1 MLSHDIAN
9 RQQKIYESLY
19 SKHLQRAFI
28 EMKRLT
34 ARLQDWNSDEELATI
49 ETSYRYMIQYMLDGV
64 KDPERMQVYNHLI
77 VSAYRLTDAICERLL
92 TRDSMTLYFGKK
104 RVAITSGK
112 SLARVFSELVESLST
127 LSIAEFFPGKEETDK
142 RTEVERAACDFFDK
156 VWTNFPASPE
166 DCAAISEA
174 LQPQRVPAP
183 IAALTVSAL
192 TLNLLHAFDEDKTN
206 ILIDTYLHH
215 NNTEVQ
221 MRALCGLFFVLQQ
234 YHRRLPLYEK
244 LHSRLSLLLDDKRFI
259 IDMRNILVQFIRSR
273 DTEKIVRKINE
284 EVLPQMM
291 KISPALYKKIKED
304 DALNDLE
311 SLERNPEWQEIID
324 SSGIADRLQEI
335 NDLQMEGAD
344 VFMGTFSHLKGFQF
358 FNEIA
363 NWFLPFM
370 QQHTAL
376 APLFGNNEKS
386 KSLAQLIS
394 ASEFLCNSDKY
405 SFCLSLTQVPEE
417 QRRLLTSQL
426 NEETI
431 AMQEMSESDVYPK
444 DKSRENTSNRY
455 IHDLYR
461 FTKLFPRRN
470 EFRDLFTIS
479 IEELMQVEVLT
490 PIINDEQLMRLLGE
504 YFFNNEYYTDAAYI
518 FVLLTGNNFTD
529 SELYQK
535 TGYCFQSTD
544 NYEVALEY
552 YLKADLIK
560 PDHLWT
566 LRHIATCYRYMK
578 KTDRALEYFLRAD
591 KIAPDNLSVNL
602 NIGHCYLE
610 LKQYDKA
617 LQYYFK
623 VNYLDAKGTKAR
635 RPIAWCSFLINKK
648 EQAWHYYTKILNDQ
662 PNAQDFLNAGHVAFA
677 MGDIK
682 KALELYLSSIKT
694 DGGNTERFAQ
704 SFEQDIP
711 DLLHAGVSAD
721 DVPILYDQV
730 LYQAGENKE
739 EKS

>member
-1 MLSHDIAN
+1 
-9 RQQKIYESLY
+9 
-19 SKHLQRAFI
+19 
-28 EMKRLT
+28 
-34 ARLQDWNSDEELATI
+34 
-49 ETSYRYMIQYMLDGV
+49 
-64 KDPERMQVYNHLI
+64 
-77 VSAYRLTDAICERLL
+77 
-92 TRDSMTLYFGKK
+92 
-104 RVAITSGK
+104 
-112 SLARVFSELVESLST
+112 
-127 LSIAEFFPGKEETDK
+127 
-142 RTEVERAACDFFDK
+142 
-156 VWTNFPASPE
+156 
-166 DCAAISEA
+166 
-174 LQPQRVPAP
+174 
-183 IAALTVSAL
+183 
-192 TLNLLHAFDEDKTN
+192 
-206 ILIDTYLHH
+206 
-215 NNTEVQ
+215 

-431 AMQEMSESDVYPK
+431 AMQEMAESDVYPK

-479 IEELMQVEVLT
+479 IEELMQV
-490 PIINDEQLMRLLGE
+490 
-504 YFFNNEYYTDAAYI
+504 
-518 FVLLTGNNFTD
+518 
-529 SELYQK
+529 
-535 TGYCFQSTD
+535 
-544 NYEVALEY
+544 
-552 YLKADLIK
+552 
-560 PDHLWT
+560 
-566 LRHIATCYRYMK
+566 
-578 KTDRALEYFLRAD
+578 
-591 KIAPDNLSVNL
+591 
-602 NIGHCYLE
+602 
-610 LKQYDKA
+610 
-617 LQYYFK
+617 
-623 VNYLDAKGTKAR
+623 
-635 RPIAWCSFLINKK
+635 
-648 EQAWHYYTKILNDQ
+648 
-662 PNAQDFLNAGHVAFA
+662 
-677 MGDIK
+677 
-682 KALELYLSSIKT
+682 
-694 DGGNTERFAQ
+694 
-704 SFEQDIP
+704 
-711 DLLHAGVSAD
+711 
-721 DVPILYDQV
+721 
-730 LYQAGENKE
+730 
-739 EKS
+739 